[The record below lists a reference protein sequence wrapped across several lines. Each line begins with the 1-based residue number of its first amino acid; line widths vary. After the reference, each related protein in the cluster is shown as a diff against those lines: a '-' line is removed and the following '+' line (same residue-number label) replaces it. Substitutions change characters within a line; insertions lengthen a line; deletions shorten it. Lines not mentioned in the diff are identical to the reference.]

1 MISIVILSGMSGSG
15 KSTAVKALEDLGY
28 FCLDNLPP
36 TLIATFIELSKN
48 SAEHITKVGIVMD
61 IREGVFFQRVP
72 EVIEELKKKGNSVE
86 LLFLES
92 SDEVLIKRYKETRR
106 KHPLSADGN
115 ILEGISK
122 EREIL
127 TRVKNIADHVIDT
140 SSFNVHQL
148 REIVHDLFGKTAPR
162 KISLN
167 FLSFGYKYGFP
178 YDADLVLDVRF
189 LPSPHFIESLKDL
202 NGSDK
207 KVRDF
212 VLEHEDTG
220 EFVEKLT
227 DFLEFLIPRY
237 EKEGKSYLTVAIG
250 CTGGKHRSVVIANE
264 IAERFKNLSA
274 NIWHRDISKS

>member
-1 MISIVILSGMSGSG
+1 MISIVILSGISGSG
-15 KSTAVKALEDLGY
+15 KSTGVKALEDLGY

-36 TLIATFIELSKN
+36 TLIPTFIELSKN
-48 SAEHITKVGIVMD
+48 SAEHITKIGIVMD
-61 IREGVFFQRVP
+61 IREGVFFERVP

-92 SDEVLIKRYKETRR
+92 SDEVLVKRYKETRR

-122 EREIL
+122 EREML
-127 TRVKNIADHVIDT
+127 RRVKNIADHIIDT

-148 REIVHDLFGKTAPR
+148 REIIQDLFGKTVPR

-189 LPSPHFIESLKDL
+189 LPSPHFVESLKDL
-202 NGSDK
+202 TGMNEEIIN
-207 KVRDF
+207 F
-212 VLEHEDTG
+212 VLENEDTR
-220 EFVEKLT
+220 EFIKKLV

-264 IAERFKNLSA
+264 VSEMFKNFSP

>member
-1 MISIVILSGMSGSG
+1 MISIVILSGISGSG

-48 SAEHITKVGIVMD
+48 SAEEITKIGIVMD
-61 IREGVFFQRVP
+61 IREGVFFERIP

-92 SDEVLIKRYKETRR
+92 SDEVLVKRYKETRR

-115 ILEGISK
+115 ILEGISQ

-127 TRVKNIADHVIDT
+127 TKVKNIADHVIDT

-148 REIVHDLFGKTAPR
+148 REIVQDLFGKTAAR

-189 LPSPHFIESLKDL
+189 LPSPHFIEGLRDL
-202 NGSDK
+202 NGLDK
-207 KVRDF
+207 EVRDF
-212 VLEHEDTG
+212 VFEHEDTR
-220 EFVEKLT
+220 EFIEKVV

-264 IAERFKNLSA
+264 IEERFKNLSP
-274 NIWHRDISKS
+274 NVWHRDISKS

>member
-1 MISIVILSGMSGSG
+1 MISIVILSGISGSG
-15 KSTAVKALEDLGY
+15 KSTGVKALEDLGY

-36 TLIATFIELSKN
+36 TLIATFIELSEN
-48 SAEHITKVGIVMD
+48 SAEHITKIGIVMD
-61 IREGVFFQRVP
+61 IREGVFFERVP

-92 SDEVLIKRYKETRR
+92 SDEVLVKRYKETRR
-106 KHPLSADGN
+106 KHPISADGN

-127 TRVKNIADHVIDT
+127 TRVKNIADHIIDT

-148 REIVHDLFGKTAPR
+148 REIIQDMFGKTVP
-162 KISLN
+162 KKTSLN

-189 LPSPHFIESLKDL
+189 LPSPHFVESLKDL
-202 NGSDK
+202 TGMNK
-207 KVRDF
+207 EVINF
-212 VLEHEDTG
+212 VLENEDTR
-220 EFVEKLT
+220 EFIKKLV

-264 IAERFKNLSA
+264 VSEVFKNLSP

>member
-1 MISIVILSGMSGSG
+1 MISIVILSGISGSG

-48 SAEHITKVGIVMD
+48 SAEHITKIGIVMD
-61 IREGVFFQRVP
+61 IREGVFFERVP
-72 EVIEELKKKGNSVE
+72 EVIEELKKKGNLVE

-92 SDEVLIKRYKETRR
+92 SDEVLVKRYKETRR

-148 REIVHDLFGKTAPR
+148 RELVQDLFGKTTPR
-162 KISLN
+162 KVSLN

-202 NGSDK
+202 NGLDK
-207 KVRDF
+207 EVRNF
-212 VLEHEDTG
+212 VLEHEDTR
-220 EFVEKLT
+220 EFIEKVV
-227 DFLEFLIPRY
+227 DFLGFLIPRY

-264 IAERFKNLSA
+264 IEKRFKNLSP
-274 NIWHRDISKS
+274 NVWHRDISKN